1 MCIYIHRELR
11 LLMDYHQRYG
21 VDVKAYSSLLDEVG
35 QEEAMDISPS
45 NGINQE
51 TETKS
56 KSNSPP
62 NATSPP
68 PRSGPTS
75 HSFTRPEVTSPFSG
89 EPLPLEGKV
98 LKRQQ
103 TSKSESEATPKPS
116 TESEATPTE
125 SEAKA
130 ATGCDSEATSKAATY
145 LEHDSDTSSNLPSP
159 QATKQ
164 EWEWPEE
171 LKLTLKELSDYVEEK
186 LSKHFLFF
194 DITKLEELKEY
205 LK

>member
-1 MCIYIHRELR
+1 MCIYVYRELR

-35 QEEAMDISPS
+35 KEGAMDMSPS
-45 NGINQE
+45 NGMHNG
-51 TETKS
+51 K
-56 KSNSPP
+56 
-62 NATSPP
+62 ATSI
-68 PRSGPTS
+68 
-75 HSFTRPEVTSPFSG
+75 
-89 EPLPLEGKV
+89 
-98 LKRQQ
+98 
-103 TSKSESEATPKPS
+103 
-116 TESEATPTE
+116 
-125 SEAKA
+125 A
-130 ATGCDSEATSKAATY
+130 AT
-145 LEHDSDTSSNLPSP
+145 
-159 QATKQ
+159 